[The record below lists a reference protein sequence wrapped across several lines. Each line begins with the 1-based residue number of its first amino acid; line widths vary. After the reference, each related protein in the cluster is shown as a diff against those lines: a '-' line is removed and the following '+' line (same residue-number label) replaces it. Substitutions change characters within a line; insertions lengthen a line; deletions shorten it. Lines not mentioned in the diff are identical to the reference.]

1 MVDLL
6 ERIDV
11 LLKQELTVYK
21 TVDYLAPEYQSKL
34 LLLPNPDA
42 AVVESSSVGTT
53 SSSSSI
59 SGINEFWRE
68 KICEWSYQVID
79 HFDFSREVVSI
90 SIHYLDRFL
99 ATRAV
104 NKKMF
109 QLSAMTT
116 LFLAIKLYE
125 PGRISMSSMIELSRG
140 YFMVEQMAAME
151 KSILR
156 ALSWQV
162 HPPTA
167 YCLCKHILF
176 LLPYSAVSMEVR
188 HDILEL
194 ARFLSELSVIDYFF
208 VDHRPSSVALA
219 ALTHAI
225 EDIPGVSESAQINF
239 LSELDRVPGLDA
251 NSQEVQECRNRLR
264 LQYAQGGYVRQDEN
278 REESRTET
286 VSPVCVSTPPS
297 CELLFE
303 RKRI

>member
-1 MVDLL
+1 MNFG
-6 ERIDV
+6 E
-11 LLKQELTVYK
+11 K
-21 TVDYLAPEYQSKL
+21 
-34 LLLPNPDA
+34 
-42 AVVESSSVGTT
+42 
-53 SSSSSI
+53 
-59 SGINEFWRE
+59 

-167 YCLCKHILF
+167 YCFCKHILF

-225 EDIPGVSESAQINF
+225 EDIPGVSQSDQTNF
-239 LSELDRVPGLDA
+239 FSELDRVPGLDA

-278 REESRTET
+278 RDETPRTET
-286 VSPVCVSTPPS
+286 VSPVTVTTPPS
-297 CELLFE
+297 GELLFNT
-303 RKRI
+303 KRI